1 MTVEDTFARL
11 VVLAS
16 GLDTEQR
23 RAAEEGLSDD
33 ELALFDLLFKDNI
46 SKKDR
51 ERLKQASRG
60 LLSSLHDLLA
70 SMPGW
75 LQNATTQAQVKVF
88 ILDRLYES
96 LPRPPFNEAETE
108 DVASRVYDYVWQR
121 SASGQ
126 ALSAA

>member
-1 MTVEDTFARL
+1 MRRRRPRL
-11 VVLAS
+11 
-16 GLDTEQR
+16 
-23 RAAEEGLSDD
+23 
-33 ELALFDLLFKDNI
+33 
-46 SKKDR
+46 
-51 ERLKQASRG
+51 
-60 LLSSLHDLLA
+60 
-70 SMPGW
+70 
-75 LQNATTQAQVKVF
+75 KVF